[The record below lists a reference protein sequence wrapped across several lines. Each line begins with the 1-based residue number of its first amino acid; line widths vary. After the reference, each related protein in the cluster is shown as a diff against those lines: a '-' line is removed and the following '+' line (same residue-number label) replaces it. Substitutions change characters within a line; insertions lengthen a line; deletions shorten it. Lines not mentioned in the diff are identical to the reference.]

1 MKKLIVIML
10 GLLIVLTGC
19 SGNKDTS
26 PEKQKEIT
34 MTDIIKSSKKHVI
47 FTGSEY
53 DTDLLVDSIVITKN
67 GKAKVYNLS
76 TNPDKIE
83 LSKLADKS
91 IDEIEKIGEKKQ
103 KDQGYP
109 KAYYT
114 TSHVWFDDE
123 FTDEIQYEFRGFSSY
138 FSQYDED
145 KEEYQ
150 LGKTE
155 DEAREYMDSV
165 RDFESNSELESY
177 GKPGYEFIGLPK
189 SVKPTRDGYQSESYY
204 LAKEIDNNLLSL
216 DDGKIVAHKYND
228 DFVATKVSDKTILK
242 KEKSEDY
249 VDKKFGKTYKIN
261 NN

>member
-1 MKKLIVIML
+1 MKKLVPIML
-10 GLLIVLTGC
+10 GLLIILAGC
-19 SGNKDTS
+19 GNKDTA

-34 MTDIIKSSKKHVI
+34 MTDVIKSSKKHVI
-47 FTGSEY
+47 FTGSQY

-114 TSHVWFDDE
+114 TAHVWFDDE

-155 DEAREYMDSV
+155 DEARKYMDSV
-165 RDFESNSELESY
+165 RDFESNPELESE

-189 SVKPTRDGYQSESYY
+189 SLAPVQDNYY
-204 LAKEIDNNLLSL
+204 IVTLHLANEVDNHLMSL
-216 DDGKIVAHKYND
+216 DDGKIVANRFSGR
-228 DFVATKVSDKTILK
+228 FVATKVSDKTSLK
-242 KEKSEDY
+242 QEKREDY
-249 VDKKFGKTYKIN
+249 ENDKITKTYKK
-261 NN
+261 

>member
-1 MKKLIVIML
+1 MKKLILIML
-10 GLLIVLTGC
+10 GFLIILAGC
-19 SGNKDTS
+19 GNKDTA

-47 FTGSEY
+47 FTGSQY

-83 LSKLADKS
+83 KNKLADKS

-114 TSHVWFDDE
+114 TAHIWFNDK
-123 FTDEIQYEFRGFSSY
+123 FTDEIQYEFRGFSS
-138 FSQYDED
+138 FLSQYDED
-145 KEEYQ
+145 KKEYE

-155 DEAREYMDSV
+155 DEARKYMDRV
-165 RDFESNSELESY
+165 QDFDEDSQYKGDYS
-177 GKPGYEFIGLPK
+177 FIGLPK
-189 SVKPTRDGYQSESYY
+189 SVEPTRDGYQNESYY
-204 LAKEIDNNLLSL
+204 LAEEIDNNLLSL
-216 DDGKIVAHKYND
+216 DDGKIVAHRYND
-228 DFVATKVSDKTILK
+228 NFVATKVSDKTTLK
-242 KEKSEDY
+242 KEKRENY
-249 VDKKFGKTYKIN
+249 KNDKISGSYKISN
-261 NN
+261 N